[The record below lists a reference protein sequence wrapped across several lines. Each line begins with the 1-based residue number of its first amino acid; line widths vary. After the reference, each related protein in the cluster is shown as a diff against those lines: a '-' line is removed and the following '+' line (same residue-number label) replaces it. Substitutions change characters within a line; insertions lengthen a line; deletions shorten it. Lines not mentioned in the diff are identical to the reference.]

1 MSFSFA
7 FALKSVSVQLAWFPC
22 TATRI
27 PGDIPTDKVFQVGL
41 TCWEAHPG
49 VCRTDAAGQ
58 WNIIE
63 VAGSA
68 LLKAGLAKG
77 FVEGSVVRLRVKF
90 GIFVEQMFLLRLY
103 TRRQPEAR
111 SLCGV
116 SGRRCHHRTA
126 LCGERSSC
134 VPRAYCSRACCPLYA
149 AHRGDRGLMVRSTRS
164 RCTRVLGQDGVGEFH
179 R

>member
-1 MSFSFA
+1 MCLSFSFA
-7 FALKSVSVQLAWFPC
+7 FALKSVSFQLAWFPC
-22 TATRI
+22 SATRI

-90 GIFVEQMFLLRLY
+90 GIFVEQMFFFTAPIYEEATRGSFSLR
-103 TRRQPEAR
+103 
-111 SLCGV
+111 S
-116 SGRRCHHRTA
+116 
-126 LCGERSSC
+126 
-134 VPRAYCSRACCPLYA
+134 
-149 AHRGDRGLMVRSTRS
+149 VRPSMPPPYS
-164 RCTRVLGQDGVGEFH
+164 FVW
-179 R
+179 